1 MLVVPVRRP
10 RLPLAIAAFA
20 TSVVIVIVVDAV
32 VFDAIFVCP
41 ALLASPVVVVVVDAA
56 ALPLPRSETALESMM
71 VVSVSES
78 NFGK

>member
-1 MLVVPVRRP
+1 ML
-10 RLPLAIAAFA
+10 A

-41 ALLASPVVVVVVDAA
+41 ALLASPVVVVVVVDAA

>member
-41 ALLASPVVVVVVDAA
+41 ALLASPVVVVVDAA